1 MIVQQADSYIKA
13 CMQAWL
19 FCESCIHAET
29 SARHPKTEL
38 IRMCHQCAQACF
50 AVVCR
55 IISKEDT
62 VYELAFNCILHCR
75 ECQEECE
82 KHWQV
87 DDIRYCGEVCS
98 YCAEKMKDIV
108 IPDFCLN

>member
-29 SARHPKTEL
+29 SALHPKTEL

-50 AVVCR
+50 AVV
-55 IISKEDT
+55 
-62 VYELAFNCILHCR
+62 
-75 ECQEECE
+75 
-82 KHWQV
+82 
-87 DDIRYCGEVCS
+87 
-98 YCAEKMKDIV
+98 
-108 IPDFCLN
+108 